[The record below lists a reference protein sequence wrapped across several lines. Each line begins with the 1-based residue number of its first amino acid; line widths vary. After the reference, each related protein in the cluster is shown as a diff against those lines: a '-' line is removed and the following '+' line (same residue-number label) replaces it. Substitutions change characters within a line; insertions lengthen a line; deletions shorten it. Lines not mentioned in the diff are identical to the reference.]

1 MSDAPPAPTPGTP
14 PPPPSPPPPPA
25 GGDKDA
31 LDRLN
36 TWAQSFGARE
46 KAEGKAAVEREVAE
60 KLGMTLEEA
69 AAFVTKAKE
78 DHAASLSEAEQKLL
92 KAEESKTEARRY
104 REEAHDIVRRTL
116 AADALED
123 LGMPRQSARH
133 YAGMVQPAFTQGM
146 NDDARVAAIVAAAQ
160 QLKDT
165 YPDLFA
171 AGGGNGRPGPTDTAT
186 RGGRPPTSQGG
197 ETPRDR
203 AQARLRERRGGRLS
217 SDTVPAQTEID
228 ATRR

>member
-1 MSDAPPAPTPGTP
+1 MQRRVFLAVGIGLLGAALVSV
-14 PPPPSPPPPPA
+14 A
-25 GGDKDA
+25 GLSAYFTFRHSISGRNVQVPD
-31 LDRLN
+31 LTEL
-36 TWAQSFGARE
+36 
-46 KAEGKAAVEREVAE
+46 
-60 KLGMTLEEA
+60 TLEEA

-92 KAEESKTEARRY
+92 KSEEARTEAKRLRDESY
-104 REEAHDIVRRTL
+104 DIIRKNL

-133 YAGMVQPAFTQGM
+133 YAGMVQPSFTQGM

-165 YPDLFA
+165 YPDLFVA
-171 AGGGNGRPGPTDTAT
+171 PGGNGRPGPTDTAT

-197 ETPRDR
+197 ETSKDR
-203 AQARLRERRGGRLS
+203 AMARLRERRGGRLS
-217 SDTVPAQTEID
+217 SDVVPAQTEID